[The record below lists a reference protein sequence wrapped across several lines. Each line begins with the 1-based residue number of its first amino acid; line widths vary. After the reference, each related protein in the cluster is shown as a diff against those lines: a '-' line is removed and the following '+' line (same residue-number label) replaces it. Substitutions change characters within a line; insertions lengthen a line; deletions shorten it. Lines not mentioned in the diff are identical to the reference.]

1 MSWAINR
8 MRKLLLFCTYVLTKN
23 SFWYQPP
30 SASATGPT
38 TSRPTQL
45 SPPSPDTWTNMVS
58 SFGEAPATL
67 LNQREY
73 EITEPGADAS
83 KLGEVK
89 MV

>member
-1 MSWAINR
+1 
-8 MRKLLLFCTYVLTKN
+8 
-23 SFWYQPP
+23 
-30 SASATGPT
+30 
-38 TSRPTQL
+38 
-45 SPPSPDTWTNMVS
+45 MVS